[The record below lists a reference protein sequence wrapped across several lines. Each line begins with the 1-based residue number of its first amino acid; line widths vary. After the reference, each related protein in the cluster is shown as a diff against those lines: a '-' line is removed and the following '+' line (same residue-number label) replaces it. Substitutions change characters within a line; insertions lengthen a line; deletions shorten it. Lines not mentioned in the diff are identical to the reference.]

1 MSIGK
6 CSIGVIR
13 RCFFFKPRPLN
24 FPGRRRLEF
33 SSISIG
39 ESCFFAEVGKCFP
52 FRAKENMPVSAET
65 QLRLSS
71 NEKTQPT
78 YIVNFYGNTDQKS
91 ILNCKKISS
100 ASICKKKL
108 CNAGRKISVV
118 ALQRPMSAIVFSIQS
133 LNSILDD
140 DVYWE
145 MFDRRHPAM
154 LLF

>member
-1 MSIGK
+1 MSAIVFSIQSLNNIWMMPIRK

-71 NEKTQPT
+71 HEKTKPT
-78 YIVNFYGNTDQKS
+78 YIVSFVGDIEQENFLYR
-91 ILNCKKISS
+91 KKILS
-100 ASICKKKL
+100 ASVCKNN
-108 CNAGRKISVV
+108 CA
-118 ALQRPMSAIVFSIQS
+118 MSAENISRGFTTTDVGYCIFCSIF
-133 LNSILDD
+133 
-140 DVYWE
+140 E
-145 MFDRRHPAM
+145 
-154 LLF
+154 

>member
-71 NEKTQPT
+71 NEKIQAT
-78 YIVNFYGNTDQKS
+78 YILNFYGNNEQKTTLYRKN
-91 ILNCKKISS
+91 IYCRPAFVKKIAQCRLKNISRGYLTTDVGDGFFY
-100 ASICKKKL
+100 SIPEKYL
-108 CNAGRKISVV
+108 A
-118 ALQRPMSAIVFSIQS
+118 
-133 LNSILDD
+133 
-140 DVYWE
+140 DVYLE
-145 MFDRRHPAM
+145 MFDRRHPVM
-154 LLF
+154 ILF

>member
-1 MSIGK
+1 MMMSIGK

-71 NEKTQPT
+71 NEK
-78 YIVNFYGNTDQKS
+78 I
-91 ILNCKKISS
+91 
-100 ASICKKKL
+100 
-108 CNAGRKISVV
+108 
-118 ALQRPMSAIVFSIQS
+118 
-133 LNSILDD
+133 
-140 DVYWE
+140 
-145 MFDRRHPAM
+145 
-154 LLF
+154 